1 MSSCRRRACVALVTA
16 LAAASLAACTDAAG
30 AAPSAPVEDVAGVWG
45 MQDTEGVV
53 SLELKDDGTITGT
66 DGCNRLTGSWDQ
78 DGDQVAFGPWSTTRM
93 ACQSVDTWIAESVK
107 ATVQG
112 ENLIFAD
119 EFGIEIG
126 TLQPNS

>member
-1 MSSCRRRACVALVTA
+1 MRTRLAVVVV
-16 LAAASLAACTDAAG
+16 LAAAGLTACGGAGGTAG
-30 AAPSAPVEDVAGVWG
+30 ATPRAPVADVAGVWG

-53 SLELKDDGTITGT
+53 SLDLADDGTVSGT
-66 DGCNRLTGSWDQ
+66 DGCNHMTGTWEQ
-78 DGDQVAFGPWSTTRM
+78 DGDQVAFGPWATTRM
-93 ACQSVDTWIAESVK
+93 ACQSVDTWLSESVK

-112 ENLIFAD
+112 ENLVFAD

>member
-1 MSSCRRRACVALVTA
+1 VRTRLAVVVV
-16 LAAASLAACTDAAG
+16 LAAAGLTACGGAGGTAG
-30 AAPSAPVEDVAGVWG
+30 ATPRAPVADVAGVWG

-53 SLELKDDGTITGT
+53 SLDLADDGTVSGT
-66 DGCNRLTGSWDQ
+66 DGCNRMTGTWEQ
-78 DGDQVAFGPWSTTRM
+78 DGDQVAFGPWATTRM
-93 ACQSVDTWIAESVK
+93 ACQSVDTWLSESVK

-112 ENLIFAD
+112 ENLVFAD